1 MPQKLRLFQLKSNHM
16 NIDVTNRSGFSVDEA
31 AISSLLSFA
40 FNYLDLHPECEL
52 AVTFVDPKEMEEL
65 HIEWMDEPG
74 STDVLSFPMVYQTVL
89 RL

>member
-1 MPQKLRLFQLKSNHM
+1 M